1 MLDKLF
7 CTSYTATM
15 MIEQRNMED
24 TMKRYMIQ
32 IHEGQWVPFMV
43 VNTLELASLI
53 VAHLRKPGRIV
64 LCMH

>member
-1 MLDKLF
+1 
-7 CTSYTATM
+7 
-15 MIEQRNMED
+15 
-24 TMKRYMIQ
+24 MKRYMIQ

-64 LCMH
+64 LCMR